1 MAGDAGADKRAQ
13 LLQQLRDG
21 RAPPGAVPLLAPRPG
36 ARVPLTRG
44 QEQMWLDCQLAPD
57 EPVYNEAVT
66 LRRTGPCDVGALR
79 RAFNLALSRH
89 EAWRTN
95 YASED
100 GKPYQIIRAHADH
113 PLPLVDLSDLEETD
127 REAHAIQM
135 ATVEA
140 RARFDLE
147 HDALVRPLLVRLS
160 EDDHRLYLTLH
171 HLVFDGVS
179 LRSTLSEMLEMYDAL
194 VAGSPVAL
202 GDPVAQF
209 SHYACW
215 ERQHATGDA
224 LEPRLAFWR
233 DRLRATS
240 AVELPAD
247 RRRSA
252 DRTREGA
259 MERTFVDRAVIDRLE
274 SAARSE
280 GATLFM
286 ALLAAYAV
294 LLHRYSGQQDVVI
307 AALVDGRRHREL
319 EPVMG
324 FMANPL
330 PVRIDLSGDPTFA
343 ELLGRVRE
351 AFLTGLANEVP
362 FGELLRAL
370 RPDRHANRDDPFFD
384 AMFSLGPRLPS
395 LGDGWAL
402 SELDVEVSAVKCDLH
417 LMQDERA
424 EGAVGRFAYSTD
436 LFDAATGTRLAEHWT
451 VLLAGIADDPR
462 CRVSA
467 LPFLTDAERT
477 TLLDEW
483 NRTEAP
489 YPEACAHELFERRAR
504 DHPGSVAIVHGDR
517 QLTYGELD
525 AIAGRLADR
534 LRELGVGRNAPVG
547 LFAQRG
553 PEMVAAVLGI
563 MKAGGAYVPLDPTY
577 PAERLTFM
585 IDDAGSAWS

>member
-1 MAGDAGADKRAQ
+1 MR
-13 LLQQLRDG
+13 R
-21 RAPPGAVPLLAPRPG
+21 RSPAPRLQP
-36 ARVPLTRG
+36 R
-44 QEQMWLDCQLAPD
+44 
-57 EPVYNEAVT
+57 
-66 LRRTGPCDVGALR
+66 
-79 RAFNLALSRH
+79 LSRH

-95 YASED
+95 FAGED

-113 PLPLVDLSDLEETD
+113 PLPLVDLSDLPETE
-127 REAHAIQM
+127 REAHALQM

-147 HDALVRPLLVRLS
+147 HDRLVRPLLVRLS
-160 EDDHRLYLTLH
+160 DDDHRLYLTLH

-179 LRSTLSEMLEMYDAL
+179 LRSTLSEMLEIYDTL
-194 VAGSPVAL
+194 VAGRPVERSE
-202 GDPVAQF
+202 PRAQH

-215 ERQHATGDA
+215 ERQHVTADV

-233 DRLRATS
+233 DRLRGTT

-247 RRRSA
+247 RPQPP
-252 DRTREGA
+252 DRTRDGA
-259 MERTFVDRAVIDRLE
+259 MERIFVDRATIDRLE
-274 SAARSE
+274 EAARPE

-286 ALLAAYAV
+286 VLLTAYAV
-294 LLHRYSGQQDVVI
+294 LFHRYSGQEDLVI
-307 AALVDGRRHREL
+307 AALVDGRRHRAL
-319 EPVMG
+319 ERVMG

-330 PVRIDLSGDPTFA
+330 PVRIDLSGDPTFT

-370 RPDRHANRDDPFFD
+370 RPERDARSNDPFFE
-384 AMFSLGPRLPS
+384 AMFSLGPRLPP
-395 LGDGWAL
+395 LGAGWEL
-402 SELDVEVSAVKCDLH
+402 TELDVEVSAVKCDVH
-417 LMQDERA
+417 LMQDERE

-436 LFDAATGTRLAEHWT
+436 LFDAGTARRLAEHWE
-451 VLLAGIADDPR
+451 VLLAGIATDPQR
-462 CRVSA
+462 RVST

-489 YPEACAHELFERRAR
+489 YPPECVHELFERQARAR
-504 DHPGSVAIVHGDR
+504 PDAVAVVHGDR

-525 AIAGRLADR
+525 ALADHLAGRLRD
-534 LRELGVGRNAPVG
+534 LGVGRNTLVG
-547 LFAQRG
+547 LCAERG

-563 MKAGGAYVPLDPTY
+563 MKAGGAYVPLDPAY
-577 PAERLTFM
+577 PRASDSR
-585 IDDAGSAWS
+585 S